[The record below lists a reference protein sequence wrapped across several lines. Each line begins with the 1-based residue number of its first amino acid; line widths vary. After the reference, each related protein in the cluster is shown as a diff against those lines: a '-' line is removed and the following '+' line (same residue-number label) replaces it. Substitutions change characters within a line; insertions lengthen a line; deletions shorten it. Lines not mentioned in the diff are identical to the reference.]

1 MKILIIG
8 AKGFIGSHL
17 LDYFNKKNY
26 QVWGAD
32 VVVDYT
38 LKSNYFL
45 IDASNSDF
53 TSLFENNQYNVCIN
67 CSGAASVPQS
77 LDKPYRDFLLNTANV
92 FKILEAIRLNNPDCK
107 FINFS
112 SAAVYGNPE
121 SLPIKES
128 QKKEPMSP
136 YGQHKWMSEQICQEF
151 HNYFNL
157 KTCSLRVF
165 SAFGEGLTKQIFWDV
180 AQKAIYNDIIK
191 LYGTGKESRD
201 FIYIKDLA
209 FAVDCIIDK
218 ADFGGEA
225 FNIANGEEIS
235 ILSAVNEFLGNFG
248 SSKTISFGGQVREG
262 DPLNWVADISLLKS
276 YGYFSKY
283 TFSTGLK
290 NYYQWLVKSGHLKS
304 LKP

>member
-1 MKILIIG
+1 MNILIIG

-17 LDYFNKKNY
+17 LDYFKEKNH

-38 LKSNYFL
+38 LRSNYFL

-53 TSLFENNQYNVCIN
+53 TSLLANNQYDVCIN

-77 LDKPYRDFLLNTANV
+77 IDQPFRDFLLNTANV
-92 FKILEAIRLNNPDCK
+92 FKILEAIRLNNTECK

-112 SAAVYGNPE
+112 SAAIYGNPD

-128 QKKEPMSP
+128 QKKDPMSP

-151 HNYFNL
+151 SNYFKL

-165 SAFGEGLTKQIFWDV
+165 SAFGEGLHKQIFWDI
-180 AQKAIYNDIIK
+180 AQKAAHNDIIE
-191 LYGTGKESRD
+191 LYGTGNESR
-201 FIYIKDLA
+201 DLA
-209 FAVDCIIDK
+209 FAVECIINK
-218 ADFGGEA
+218 ADFNGEA
-225 FNIANGEEIS
+225 VNIANGEEIS
-235 ILSAVNEFLGNFG
+235 IYTAVAEFLDNFE
-248 SSKTISFGGQVREG
+248 SPKIISFGGQVREG

-276 YGYFSKY
+276 FGYVSKFS
-283 TFSTGLK
+283 FSDGLK
-290 NYYQWLVKSGHLKS
+290 YYYDWLLESGHLKT
-304 LKP
+304 